1 MDGLPLKRVFSSL
14 SIVTFAEPSLVNWRS
29 VLVSL
34 QVVYGLTMDLTL

>member
-29 VLVSL
+29 V
-34 QVVYGLTMDLTL
+34 QVVYSLTMDLTL